1 MNTENGEIEIEDKGD
16 QDSITPFDPSKIKMD
31 TQTIN
36 LGYIIEMLENHEIDL
51 QPDFQRASDLWD
63 ATKKSR
69 LIESILLGLP
79 LPSFYFNVEAN
90 KKWSVIDGLQ
100 RLCSIKDFIFPPNEE
115 EQRNHKEKLKL
126 VGLEFLT
133 EYTGKTFDELERED
147 KRRISGHKITVN
159 IIDKET
165 PTKVKY
171 IIFKRVNTAGI
182 ELTPQEMRHALNQ
195 GTAANFIAELAKLE
209 EFKKA
214 TCYAI
219 PEKRMEDR
227 DFVTRFIA
235 FYMLDYKTQYEGELD
250 RFLNLAMEEL
260 SHSTEDTR
268 KEIKTAFIRSMNL
281 AYEIFGD
288 DAFRKRFNDGDKRNP
303 ISKAVFD
310 TISVN
315 FAKLTK
321 QERELLIQKKAEFKK
336 RLIILFNTEIFKKS
350 ITTGTAQK
358 KNIMTRFSEF
368 RKTIDDPICTTDFQ
382 DATLSTNE

>member
-1 MNTENGEIEIEDKGD
+1 MSAENDEIEIEDKGD

-36 LGYIIEMLENHEIDL
+36 LGYIIEMLENNEIDL

-79 LPSFYFNVEAN
+79 LPSFYFNAEVN

-100 RLCSIKDFIFPPNEE
+100 RLCSIKDFIFDPTEE
-115 EQRNHKEKLKL
+115 DVKNHKEKLKL
-126 VGLEFLT
+126 VGLEFLA

-171 IIFKRVNTAGI
+171 IIFKRVNAAGM
-182 ELTPQEMRHALNQ
+182 ELTPQEMRYALNQ
-195 GTAANFIAELAKLE
+195 GIAARFVAELAKLE
-209 EFKKA
+209 GFKKA
-214 TCYAI
+214 TCYTI

-260 SHSTEDTR
+260 SHSTEDKR
-268 KEIKTAFIRSMNL
+268 KEIKHAFIRSMDL
-281 AYEIFGD
+281 AYEIFED
-288 DAFRKRFNDGDKRNP
+288 DAFRKRFNEGDKRNP

-315 FAKLTK
+315 FAKLTD
-321 QERELLIQKKAEFKK
+321 EEIDLLIKGKVEFKK
-336 RLIILFNTEIFKKS
+336 RLITLFNEEYFRKS
-350 ITTGTAQK
+350 ITTGTAQRRS
-358 KNIMTRFSEF
+358 IEIRFTEI
-368 RKTIDDPICTTDFQ
+368 RKIIIK
-382 DATLSTNE
+382 